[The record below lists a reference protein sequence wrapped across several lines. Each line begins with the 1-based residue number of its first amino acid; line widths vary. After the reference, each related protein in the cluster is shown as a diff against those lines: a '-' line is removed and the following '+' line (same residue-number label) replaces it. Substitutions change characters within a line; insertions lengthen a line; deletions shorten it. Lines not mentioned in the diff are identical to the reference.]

1 MPDCRI
7 RQPKILD
14 WYMQQA
20 QRYPLLTPAQEISLA
35 TDVQRWVTDENP
47 SPAVVRR
54 GRRAF
59 NKFFNCNLRLL
70 AKVSN
75 KWIMVCAHLEADD
88 LVQEGA
94 IGLSRGIMKF
104 DPTRGY
110 KFSTYA
116 WFWVN
121 QSMSRAVAYY
131 DRLIRLPTA
140 CSTAL
145 RRARNFAPGFMAE
158 HGRMPTIA
166 ECAAHAEVSEKNMA
180 MYFRHYE
187 VPISLDVPVKAI
199 AQSSKSKGVE
209 NMIHLVECEGH
220 TPEQALNHGIELDGL
235 ETALSNLTPDHLKV
249 IKLLYGFNGTKPLS
263 LRATCTKLKMPQK
276 RIEELDQ
283 EAREYIQAHGEVLG
297 LCVA

>member
-14 WYMQQA
+14 WYMKQA
-20 QRYPLLTPAQEISLA
+20 TRYPLLTPAQEISLA
-35 TDVQRWVTDENP
+35 TDVQRWVTAENP

-94 IGLSRGIMKF
+94 IGLARGIQKF

-145 RRARNFAPGFMAE
+145 RRARHFAPGFMAE

-199 AQSSKSKGVE
+199 AQSSKSKGIE
-209 NMIHLVECEGH
+209 NMIHLVESEGD
-220 TPEQALNHGIELDGL
+220 TPEDALNNRVELDGL
-235 ETALSNLTPDHLKV
+235 ELALCGLTDEHLAV
-249 IKLLYGFNGTKPLS
+249 IKLLYGFSNTKPLS
-263 LRATCTKLKMPQK
+263 LRATCMKLKMTQK
-276 RIEELDQ
+276 RIEELDE
-283 EAREYIQAHGEVLG
+283 EAREYIRAHGEALG
-297 LCVA
+297 LCAA